1 MPTVGVK
8 RDLLFQ
14 ALGRTYTDE
23 EFDELC
29 FEFGL
34 ELDEITSEKEIIS
47 REQGDSKASG
57 ASDVILYKI
66 DVPANRYDLL
76 CLEGLARGLQVFK
89 NKLEA
94 PRYQRVRPA
103 SGEPQRLIITQE
115 TAAVRPH
122 AVAAVLRNIT
132 FTQESYDSFIELQ
145 DKLHQNIC
153 RKRSL
158 VAIGTH
164 DLGTISGPFTYTAKP
179 PGDIRFKPLN
189 QTKEYTATELMS
201 LYKTDSH
208 LRHYLHII
216 EDKPVYPVI
225 YDSNGIILSMPPI
238 INGDHSKITL
248 QTKNVFIECTAT
260 DLTKAKIVL
269 DMMVTMFSEYC
280 SQPFTVEE
288 AEVVCADGKSCLYP
302 ELAYRKEKL
311 SSSFINRKVGISEST
326 ENIARLLTRMC
337 LRSQVTGV
345 DDEIEVEIP
354 PTRSDVIHACDIMED
369 AAIAYGFNNIK
380 RTTPRTYT
388 VANQFPLN
396 KLTELLRQDL
406 AAAGFTEALNFAL
419 CSQEDIAD
427 KLGKKIAETGAAH
440 IANPKTAEFQVARTT
455 LLPGLLKTIAAN
467 RKMPLPLKLFEVSD
481 VVLKDETKDVG
492 ARNSRRFCAVY
503 YNKSPGFEVIHGLL
517 DRAMQLLDM
526 KPGRGDGYHIQA
538 ADDSTFFPGRCAE
551 IFVRGKSVGLLG
563 VLHPDV
569 IERFELTMPC
579 SALEMDIETF
589 LGHTAETLLTHDVPV
604 QEALKHKFPTPA
616 ESLQAPVS
624 RQTSTKTVFG
634 DLSAP
639 AGLKA
644 LNDFLSDKSYVEGFV
659 PSQADVSVFAAMSS
673 APSPALCHALRWYNH
688 IKTFQRDGTI
698 LPLAKS
704 QFVHPATPPASND
717 TTAASDDDLDLFG
730 SDEEDEGAELA
741 RLKEKRL
748 AEYAA
753 KKSKKPALVAKSSI
767 LLDVKPWDDETDMA
781 QLEERVRSVGMDGLL
796 WGQSKLV
803 PVGYGIKKLQIG
815 CVVEDDKVGTDLL
828 EEAITAFED
837 YVQSVDVAAFNK
849 I

>member
-8 RDLLFQ
+8 RDLLFK

-57 ASDVILYKI
+57 ASDIILYKI

-76 CLEGLARGLQVFK
+76 CLEGLVRGLQVFK

-94 PRYQRVRPA
+94 PRYRRVSPVN
-103 SGEPQRLIITQE
+103 GEPQKLIITKE
-115 TAAVRPH
+115 TAAVRPF

-132 FTQESYDSFIELQ
+132 FTQERYDSFIELQ
-145 DKLHQNIC
+145 EKLHQNIC

-164 DLGTISGPFTYTAKP
+164 DLDTISGPFTYTAKA
-179 PGDIRFKPLN
+179 PGDICFRPLN
-189 QTKEYTATELMS
+189 QTKEYTATQLMS

-225 YDSNGIILSMPPI
+225 YDSNGIVLSMPPI

-248 QTKNVFIECTAT
+248 KTKNVFIECTAT
-260 DLTKAKIVL
+260 DVTKAKIVL

-288 AEVVCADGKSCLYP
+288 AEVVYPDGKTCVYP
-302 ELAYRKEKL
+302 ELAYRTERL
-311 SSSFINRKVGISEST
+311 SSEFINCKVGINEST
-326 ENIARLLTRMC
+326 EKIAQLLTRMC
-337 LRSQVTGV
+337 LRSRATGV
-345 DDEIEVEIP
+345 GDEIEVEIP

-369 AAIAYGFNNIK
+369 AAVAYGFNNIT

-388 VANQFPLN
+388 VAHQFPLN

-427 KLGKKIAETGAAH
+427 KLGKKISETKAAH
-440 IANPKTAEFQVARTT
+440 ISNPKTAEFQVARTT

-467 RKMPLPLKLFEVSD
+467 RKMPLPLKLFEISD
-481 VVLKDETKDVG
+481 VVLQDETKDVG

-517 DRAMQLLDM
+517 DRTMQLLDV
-526 KPGRGDGYHIQA
+526 KSARGEGYHIQA
-538 ADDSTFFPGRCAE
+538 ADDPTFFPGRCAE
-551 IFVRGKSVGLLG
+551 IFVQGKSVGRLG

-569 IERFELTMPC
+569 INRFELTMPC
-579 SALEMDIETF
+579 SALEMDVEPF
-589 LGHTAETLLTHDVPV
+589 LGHTAEALLTHDVPM
-604 QEALKHKFPTPA
+604 QEVIAHRFPTQI
-616 ESLQAPVS
+616 ESSQALAS
-624 RQTSTKTVFG
+624 RPTSTKTVFG
-634 DLSAP
+634 DMSTP

-644 LNDFLSDKSYVEGFV
+644 LNGFLADKSYMEGFAAT
-659 PSQADVSVFAAMSS
+659 QADVAVFDAIPS
-673 APSPALCHALRWYNH
+673 APSPTFCHLLRWYKH
-688 IKTFQRDGTI
+688 IQSFQRERAG
-698 LPLAKS
+698 LPPAKS
-704 QFVHPATPPASND
+704 QFVLQAAAPAAAND
-717 TTAASDDDLDLFG
+717 ASDDDDIDLFG
-730 SDEEDEGAELA
+730 SDDEAESAEAA
-741 RLKEKRL
+741 RIKEQRL

-753 KKSKKPALVAKSSI
+753 KKSKKPALIAKSSI

-781 QLEERVRSVGMDGLL
+781 KLEECVRSVSMDGLL

-815 CVVEDDKVGTDLL
+815 CVVEDEKVGTDLL
-828 EEAITAFED
+828 EEAITAFEE